1 MPAKSKKQRN
11 AEQARRQHD
20 VRKNARTVRRPS
32 RDDIA
37 RLWLWQ
43 VITDA
48 QKGGEQGKVLI
59 AKMADKIVTG
69 LERQGFDDY
78 ESYDVFDGLVR
89 KYSDGLY
96 PFRPKR
102 HLGAGPGGPAGDMRH
117 HGRAILSFPE
127 CCIKRSALPGRE
139 PFVADK

>member
-1 MPAKSKKQRN
+1 MAARSKKQRN
-11 AEQARRQHD
+11 AEQARRQQE
-20 VRKNARTVRRPS
+20 VRKKARAVRRPS

-48 QKGGEQGKVLI
+48 QKDGAKGKELI
-59 AKMADKIVTG
+59 GKMADKIVAG
-69 LERQGFDDY
+69 LEQQGFADQ
-78 ESYDVFDGLVR
+78 ESYAVFDQLVR

-102 HLGAGPGGPAGDMRH
+102 HLGFQTGDPTTD
-117 HGRAILSFPE
+117 A
-127 CCIKRSALPGRE
+127 
-139 PFVADK
+139 